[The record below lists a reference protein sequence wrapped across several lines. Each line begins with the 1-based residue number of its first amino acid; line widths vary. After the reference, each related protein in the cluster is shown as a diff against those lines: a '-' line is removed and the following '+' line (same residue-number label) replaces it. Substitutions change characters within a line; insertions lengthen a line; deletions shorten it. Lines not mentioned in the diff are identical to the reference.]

1 MIRYSSNAST
11 NVILKRLG
19 GPNKVQ
25 RLLRE
30 TNMYR
35 ELRLVEYIPADGR
48 TYRNK
53 LSMADLSSLFHRL
66 WIGRVLGPGF
76 SDLENEQA
84 SAQMLHLLSLSGR
97 SDNKDRLKDGT
108 CFAGNQTVRIWDKTG
123 FVKGLNG
130 NAGIIEI
137 DSPHGRRAYSIVA
150 AIERPNYRTIRGN
163 ASRWSAKVA
172 YHLRRISELAY
183 AFFTSRYDAFSDC
196 GHDRLVQYATR
207 ALEQSTALKA
217 SL

>member
-1 MIRYSSNAST
+1 MRFPCKRNPAANSCT
-11 NVILKRLG
+11 NVILRRLG

-35 ELRLVEYIPADGR
+35 ELRLVEYIPPDGR

-53 LSMADLSSLFHRL
+53 LSMGDLSSLFQRL

-84 SAQMLHLLSLSGR
+84 SSQMLHLLSLSGR
-97 SDNKDRLKDGT
+97 SDKK
-108 CFAGNQTVRIWDKTG
+108 
-123 FVKGLNG
+123 
-130 NAGIIEI
+130 
-137 DSPHGRRAYSIVA
+137 
-150 AIERPNYRTIRGN
+150 
-163 ASRWSAKVA
+163 
-172 YHLRRISELAY
+172 
-183 AFFTSRYDAFSDC
+183 
-196 GHDRLVQYATR
+196 DRLVQYATR
-207 ALEQSTALKA
+207 ALGQSTSLKA